1 MISEKGIFF
10 ASDYWSANVYRQAS
24 NGYGK
29 KGDSDWQIIALSE
42 GWANYREWLLCRNK
56 LGYDVFSQEAYN
68 WYLARRPQNYIL
80 GFPRCYAGMFD
91 ELQLLGCSYTNM
103 ERALASKTF
112 GEYKNNLIKYQPSLS
127 DSINEILNR
136 YEAYNF

>member
-1 MISEKGIFF
+1 L
-10 ASDYWSANVYRQAS
+10 ASGNWITNVNQKAS
-24 NGYGK
+24 NYVNTIHSHGN
-29 KGDSDWQIIALSE
+29 KGDANWQIIALSE
-42 GWANYREWLLCRNK
+42 GWANYREWLLCRDK
-56 LGYDVFSQEAYN
+56 LGYDVFSQKAYDWN
-68 WYLARRPQNYIL
+68 NARRPQNYIL
-80 GFPRCYAGMFD
+80 DFPRYYAGMFD